1 MDFGYLRYPVY
12 ERAAIEWDNLCGDE
26 ITLAMVD
33 GKPDLSMLVVPD
45 RLVLTLCREIAAL
58 CSARMQ
64 SGQGLSLEQDMWLG
78 LMADHPDWFRTV
90 ALPGP
95 RELLT
100 LTLMTREEEAH
111 VYA

>member
-1 MDFGYLRYPVY
+1 
-12 ERAAIEWDNLCGDE
+12 
-26 ITLAMVD
+26 
-33 GKPDLSMLVVPD
+33 
-45 RLVLTLCREIAAL
+45 
-58 CSARMQ
+58 
-64 SGQGLSLEQDMWLG
+64 MWLG